1 MIVRWEKI
9 KNLGVRENGKIQIA
23 KMKINLYSY
32 LGSHSKHTY
41 YVLCCSLAS
50 SENTKF
56 RFLTIILFNNYT
68 A

>member
-32 LGSHSKHTY
+32 LGSHSKHTMY
-41 YVLCCSLAS
+41 YVVLLRAVRIQ
-50 SENTKF
+50 NLDF
-56 RFLTIILFNNYT
+56 
-68 A
+68 